1 MQGIQFRRFSGFYW
15 TRSFTCLIF
24 CFVQWTTHTECI
36 LHYKQCIYI
45 HIETFALEDM
55 DGKCSIVCAAS
66 VVWVVRLLFFFPLQ
80 ISIHWN
86 NVINTKSQFYA
97 SIEWIIE
104 VDMIEAKPKIH
115 QFGCYWM
122 RWSDN
127 LDRPNLLYKV
137 TPLLT
142 SGNIAQNEISK
153 VLIIRRSSFASNMYL
168 IIDDEFSHIYT
179 LIAAKNFNIA
189 IHTLKSIC
197 ELITN
202 TNKYVGQFAP
212 YDDDDK
218 NSTQHSTLLMI
229 SPIDKSIH
237 DRRFGF
243 FPVSRW

>member
-1 MQGIQFRRFSGFYW
+1 
-15 TRSFTCLIF
+15 
-24 CFVQWTTHTECI
+24 
-36 LHYKQCIYI
+36 
-45 HIETFALEDM
+45 
-55 DGKCSIVCAAS
+55 
-66 VVWVVRLLFFFPLQ
+66 
-80 ISIHWN
+80 
-86 NVINTKSQFYA
+86 
-97 SIEWIIE
+97 
-104 VDMIEAKPKIH
+104 
-115 QFGCYWM
+115 
-122 RWSDN
+122 
-127 LDRPNLLYKV
+127 
-137 TPLLT
+137 
-142 SGNIAQNEISK
+142 
-153 VLIIRRSSFASNMYL
+153 MYL

-179 LIAAKNFNIA
+179 LIAAENFNIA